1 MNLEGVDRMTMQMIL
16 KARDGY
22 LLASDRQMI
31 DEQAT
36 RTAMHT
42 EKIIDLPAQR
52 VAYMASGDE
61 CALRA
66 ANDLADAVKD
76 ARFKMDDIGRSLR
89 ELSDNRWQREN
100 ESLAS
105 RHTTLQDYNRTL
117 LVLFYGLS
125 PAQVWQVAVGRTSN
139 AYPVV
144 RGFARGG
151 AGTNTAWFFIN
162 KYHDSGKSV
171 AELLPL
177 AVHTLLMGK
186 ALDSTLI
193 DGVQVLAYYSGA
205 ESLRPIVDL
214 KDSLAKSREVDE
226 YFAAHLLARPSVQ

>member
-1 MNLEGVDRMTMQMIL
+1 MQMIL
-16 KARDGY
+16 KTRDGY
-22 LLASDRQMI
+22 LLASDRQMV

-42 EKIIDLPAQR
+42 EKIVDLPAQR
-52 VAYMASGDE
+52 VTYMASGDE

-66 ANDLADAVKD
+66 ANDFADLVKD
-76 ARFKMDDIGRSLR
+76 QRFNMDDIGRSLR
-89 ELSDNRWQREN
+89 DICDNRWQREN
-100 ESLAS
+100 EYLAS
-105 RHTTLQDYNRTL
+105 RHTTLPDYSRTL

-139 AYPVV
+139 AYQMA

-151 AGTNTAWFFIN
+151 AGTNTAWFFLN
-162 KYHDSGKSV
+162 RYHDASKSV

-193 DGVQVLAYYSGA
+193 DGVQVVAYYSGA
-205 ESLRPIVDL
+205 EGLNPIVDL
-214 KDSLAKSREVDE
+214 KDTVSKSREVDE
-226 YFAAHLLARPSVQ
+226 YLAARLLASNT

>member
-1 MNLEGVDRMTMQMIL
+1 MTMQMIL
-16 KARDGY
+16 KTRDGY
-22 LLASDRQMI
+22 LLASDRQMV

-42 EKIIDLPAQR
+42 EKIVDLPAQR
-52 VAYMASGDE
+52 VTYMASGDE

-66 ANDLADAVKD
+66 ANDFADLVKD
-76 ARFKMDDIGRSLR
+76 QRFNMDDIGRSLR
-89 ELSDNRWQREN
+89 DICDNRWQREN
-100 ESLAS
+100 EYLAS
-105 RHTTLQDYNRTL
+105 RHTTLPDYSRTL

-139 AYPVV
+139 AYQMA

-151 AGTNTAWFFIN
+151 AGTNTAWFFLN
-162 KYHDSGKSV
+162 RYHDASKSV

-193 DGVQVLAYYSGA
+193 DGVQVVAYYSGA
-205 ESLRPIVDL
+205 EGLNPIVDL
-214 KDSLAKSREVDE
+214 KDTVSKSREVDE
-226 YFAAHLLARPSVQ
+226 YLAARLLASNT